1 MKKMI
6 LSQHAMPLKRPAS
19 LPRCS
24 RKGALVGCVLAV
36 MCAISPASR
45 AQVANTE
52 DPAVTLRE
60 LRTQLTGKGASD
72 PDLQLRYAAALQ
84 QTGQGAESGIV
95 LNGLRGRSLT
105 PAQQAQFAD
114 LAFTQGVWD
123 AAALQE
129 RGQLAAAYDKLAPLL
144 AQRPKDINA
153 LGLQGRLYA
162 MAGDGARAMEIARD
176 LIASNP
182 KSAQAQLD
190 AALIAAHARDTRF
203 ADSALQSALNL
214 APNDAS
220 VARTASQT
228 YRLIGKPDKA
238 AELAQRATVLQAE
251 APARAA
257 AEKAAA
263 EKAAAEKAAAEKAA
277 AEKAAAEKAAAEKA
291 AAEKAAAEKT
301 AAEKAAA
308 EKAAAEKAAAEKA
321 AAEKAAAE
329 KTAAE
334 KAAAE
339 KAAAEKAAAEKA
351 ATEKAAA
358 EKAAAEKAAAERAAA
373 EKAAAEKVAAE
384 KAAAEKAAAEKAA
397 AEKAAAEKAAAD
409 KAAAEKVAAEK
420 AAAEKAAAEKA
431 AAEKAAAEKAAAE
444 KAAAE
449 KAAAERTA
457 AEKAAAEKAAAEK
470 VAADRA
476 AASEKAAAAKAAA
489 ESAAAERAAAKQA
502 AAEKIAADRA
512 AAAEKAAAEK
522 AAAEKAAAEKVA
534 ADRVAAAEKAAAAKA
549 AAETAAAERAAARKA
564 AAEKTAADKAAAA
577 EKAAAEKAA
586 AEKAAADRAAAKVAA
601 DRAAAAKA
609 AAEKAAA
616 ESAAAERAA
625 AAAKAA
631 AEKAVAERAAAEKT
645 AAEKAAAERAAAEQ
659 AAAEKAAADKAA
671 AERAAAEKA
680 AAYNAAA
687 EKAAAERSAAERA
700 AAEKATAERSAGE
713 RAAAEKATAERS
725 AAERAAAEKAAADK
739 AAVERAVNEKST
751 AERAAAEKAAA
762 EKAASDRAA
771 TDKAATEKAA
781 TEKAAADKA
790 AAQKPLPQLSDRP
803 MDPNVQSPGDMF
815 FGTTKGL
822 IPRQQMSD
830 ELIPPPGPSN
840 NPTPPASTP
849 GGSKGASVPRQ
860 IPAPPPKAGARAP
873 PVDPNQDVAAS
884 ADASNSIS
892 SPLALVLPAP
902 EPIPEPTDANPP
914 SGKSAGGATYSVQL
928 AGSGAP
934 ASNEAR
940 SLASPASATA
950 AEVVVA
956 PPSSGPLATTPP
968 IAPFSIPRPGTPG
981 LSSIPDQMK
990 ALIERQHAR
999 EAYELGLEHPELMG
1013 DPLFDYVF
1021 GVAAVDSGRVSLGV
1035 LALERVL
1042 LTNPADDL
1050 ARLELARAYFALG
1063 EFQRAR
1069 EEFDEVKR
1077 HRPPAGVVK
1086 TVDQFLEGIKRKEGE
1101 YKVLWGAYGEFGLG
1115 YNSNVNAAT
1124 AVDSIILP
1132 FIGPVQLA
1140 ASSRPLPSPFG
1151 VGAVGG
1157 SVSVPIDYDTH
1168 AFLNVN
1174 ASTQKYS
1181 QADGYNLGGAVV
1193 TGGLRYND
1201 GPNEYKVLAF
1211 GSLAQLSVVPVPNTA
1226 GGGLEYSRRLNETE
1240 SLLAGVSAIR
1250 LGYPSDFVAYNSN
1263 LSTALLG
1270 YRQVFPLV
1278 KWQPVVDLTATFAK
1292 QTNISDRPDL
1302 GRTLVGGNVQVSFM
1316 PNAQTGISLGAGY
1329 AQSNYG
1335 SEDLLYQA
1343 NRSDGLI
1350 SANAVLQYSLTKEL
1364 SARAEFTY
1372 FNNLSNLGLYSYNQ
1386 WTGALKLRYSYAS
1399 E

>member
-1 MKKMI
+1 MI
-6 LSQHAMPLKRPAS
+6 LSQHAMPLKRLTS

-24 RKGALVGCVLAV
+24 GKGALAGCVFAV
-36 MCAISPASR
+36 MWAISLASL
-45 AQVANTE
+45 AQVAKAE

-105 PAQQAQFAD
+105 PAQQAQYAD

-144 AQRPKDINA
+144 AQRPTDIDA

-162 MAGDGARAMEIARD
+162 MAGNTARAMEIARD
-176 LIASNP
+176 LMASNP

-203 ADSALQSALNL
+203 ADSALQSALTL
-214 APNDAS
+214 APSDAS

-238 AELAQRATVLQAE
+238 AELAQRAAALQAE
-251 APARAA
+251 APA
-257 AEKAAA
+257 
-263 EKAAAEKAAAEKAA
+263 
-277 AEKAAAEKAAAEKA
+277 
-291 AAEKAAAEKT
+291 
-301 AAEKAAA
+301 
-308 EKAAAEKAAAEKA
+308 
-321 AAEKAAAE
+321 
-329 KTAAE
+329 
-334 KAAAE
+334 
-339 KAAAEKAAAEKA
+339 
-351 ATEKAAA
+351 
-358 EKAAAEKAAAERAAA
+358 RAAA

-384 KAAAEKAAAEKAA
+384 KAAAEKAASEKAVAEKAAAEKAAAEKVAAEKGATEKAAADKVAAERAAAAEKAAAAKAAAENAAAERDAARKAAAEKIAADRAAAVEKAA

-409 KAAAEKVAAEK
+409 KV
-420 AAAEKAAAEKA
+420 
-431 AAEKAAAEKAAAE
+431 
-444 KAAAE
+444 
-449 KAAAERTA
+449 
-457 AEKAAAEKAAAEK
+457 
-470 VAADRA
+470 
-476 AASEKAAAAKAAA
+476 
-489 ESAAAERAAAKQA
+489 AAERA
-502 AAEKIAADRA
+502 
-512 AAAEKAAAEK
+512 
-522 AAAEKAAAEKVA
+522 
-534 ADRVAAAEKAAAAKA
+534 AAAEKAAAAKA
-549 AAETAAAERAAARKA
+549 AAENAAAERDAARKA
-564 AAEKTAADKAAAA
+564 AAEKIAADRAAAVEMAAA
-577 EKAAAEKAA
+577 EKAAAEKAV
-586 AEKAAADRAAAKVAA
+586 ADR
-601 DRAAAAKA
+601 
-609 AAEKAAA
+609 
-616 ESAAAERAA
+616 
-625 AAAKAA
+625 
-631 AEKAVAERAAAEKT
+631 
-645 AAEKAAAERAAAEQ
+645 
-659 AAAEKAAADKAA
+659 AAAEKAAADKTAAERAA
-671 AERAAAEKA
+671 AADKSAAEKSAADRAAAEKA
-680 AAYNAAA
+680 AV
-687 EKAAAERSAAERA
+687 
-700 AAEKATAERSAGE
+700 
-713 RAAAEKATAERS
+713 ERS
-725 AAERAAAEKAAADK
+725 AAERAAAEKAAADR
-739 AAVERAVNEKST
+739 AAADMASANRAANEKSA
-751 AERAAAEKAAA
+751 AERAAAEKTAA
-762 EKAASDRAA
+762 EKLAA
-771 TDKAATEKAA
+771 E
-781 TEKAAADKA
+781 KA
-790 AAQKPLPQLSDRP
+790 AAQKPPAQLSDRP
-803 MDPNVQSPGDMF
+803 MDPNAQTPGDMF

-830 ELIPPPGPSN
+830 ELT
-840 NPTPPASTP
+840 PTPGAPGNPSTT
-849 GGSKGASVPRQ
+849 GSSKGASVPRQ
-860 IPAPPPKAGARAP
+860 VPAPPPKPGARAP
-873 PVDPNQDVAAS
+873 PVDPHQDAAAS
-884 ADASNSIS
+884 ADSSNSTR
-892 SPLALVLPAP
+892 SPLASVIPIS
-902 EPIPEPTDANPP
+902 EPIPKASDTSP
-914 SGKSAGGATYSVQL
+914 KSAKSDIGAIYSVQL

-934 ASNEAR
+934 GSNGDAALT
-940 SLASPASATA
+940 STASATA
-950 AEVVVA
+950 AEVVVP
-956 PPSSGPLATTPP
+956 PPSSGQSVATPS

-990 ALIERQHAR
+990 ALIERQHAK

-1013 DPLFDYVF
+1013 DPLFDYIF

-1042 LTNPADDL
+1042 LTNPGDDL

-1069 EEFDEVKR
+1069 EEFNEVKR
-1077 HRPPAGVVK
+1077 HRPPPGVVK

-1157 SVSVPIDYDTH
+1157 NVSVPIDYDTH
-1168 AFLNVN
+1168 AFLSVN

-1201 GPNEYKVLAF
+1201 GANEYKVVAF
-1211 GSLAQLSVVPVPNTA
+1211 GSLAQLSVIPVPNTA
-1226 GGGLEYSRRLNETE
+1226 GGGLEYSRRLTETE

-1263 LSTALLG
+1263 LGTAMLG

-1278 KWQPVVDLTATFAK
+1278 RWQPVLDLTTTFAK

-1335 SEDLLYQA
+1335 SEDLLYQT

-1350 SANAVLQYSLTKEL
+1350 SANAVFQYSLTKEL
-1364 SARAEFTY
+1364 TARAEFTY

>member
-1 MKKMI
+1 MI
-6 LSQHAMPLKRPAS
+6 LSQHAMPLKRLAN

-24 RKGALVGCVLAV
+24 GKGALAGCVFAV
-36 MCAISPASR
+36 MWAISLASL
-45 AQVANTE
+45 AQVAKAE

-105 PAQQAQFAD
+105 PAQQAQYAD

-144 AQRPKDINA
+144 AQRPTDIDA

-162 MAGDGARAMEIARD
+162 MAGNTARAMEIARD
-176 LIASNP
+176 LMASNP

-203 ADSALQSALNL
+203 ADSALQSALTL
-214 APNDAS
+214 APSDAS

-238 AELAQRATVLQAE
+238 AELAQRAAALQAE
-251 APARAA
+251 APA
-257 AEKAAA
+257 
-263 EKAAAEKAAAEKAA
+263 
-277 AEKAAAEKAAAEKA
+277 
-291 AAEKAAAEKT
+291 
-301 AAEKAAA
+301 
-308 EKAAAEKAAAEKA
+308 
-321 AAEKAAAE
+321 
-329 KTAAE
+329 
-334 KAAAE
+334 
-339 KAAAEKAAAEKA
+339 
-351 ATEKAAA
+351 
-358 EKAAAEKAAAERAAA
+358 RAAA

-384 KAAAEKAAAEKAA
+384 KAAAEKAASERAVAEKAAAEKAAAEKVAAEKGATEKAAADKVAAERAAAAEKAAAAKAAAENAAAERDAARKAAAEKIAADRAAAVEKAA

-409 KAAAEKVAAEK
+409 KV
-420 AAAEKAAAEKA
+420 
-431 AAEKAAAEKAAAE
+431 
-444 KAAAE
+444 
-449 KAAAERTA
+449 
-457 AEKAAAEKAAAEK
+457 
-470 VAADRA
+470 
-476 AASEKAAAAKAAA
+476 
-489 ESAAAERAAAKQA
+489 AAERA
-502 AAEKIAADRA
+502 
-512 AAAEKAAAEK
+512 
-522 AAAEKAAAEKVA
+522 
-534 ADRVAAAEKAAAAKA
+534 AAAEKAAAAKA
-549 AAETAAAERAAARKA
+549 AAENAAAERDAARKA
-564 AAEKTAADKAAAA
+564 AAEKIAADRAAAVEQAAAAKAAAEKAAADKIAAERAAAV

-586 AEKAAADRAAAKVAA
+586 AEKAVADR
-601 DRAAAAKA
+601 
-609 AAEKAAA
+609 
-616 ESAAAERAA
+616 
-625 AAAKAA
+625 
-631 AEKAVAERAAAEKT
+631 
-645 AAEKAAAERAAAEQ
+645 
-659 AAAEKAAADKAA
+659 AAAEKAAADKTAAERAA
-671 AERAAAEKA
+671 AADKSAAEKSAADRAAAEKA
-680 AAYNAAA
+680 AV
-687 EKAAAERSAAERA
+687 
-700 AAEKATAERSAGE
+700 
-713 RAAAEKATAERS
+713 ERS
-725 AAERAAAEKAAADK
+725 AAERAAAEKAAADR
-739 AAVERAVNEKST
+739 AAADMASANRAANEKSA
-751 AERAAAEKAAA
+751 AERAAAEKTAA
-762 EKAASDRAA
+762 EKLAA
-771 TDKAATEKAA
+771 E
-781 TEKAAADKA
+781 KA
-790 AAQKPLPQLSDRP
+790 AAQKPPAQLSDRP
-803 MDPNVQSPGDMF
+803 MDPNAQTPGDMF

-830 ELIPPPGPSN
+830 ELT
-840 NPTPPASTP
+840 PTPGAPGNPSTT
-849 GGSKGASVPRQ
+849 GSSKGASVPRQ
-860 IPAPPPKAGARAP
+860 VPAPPPKPGARAP
-873 PVDPNQDVAAS
+873 PVDPHQDAVAS
-884 ADASNSIS
+884 ADSSNSTR
-892 SPLALVLPAP
+892 SPLASVIPIS
-902 EPIPEPTDANPP
+902 EPIPKASDTSP
-914 SGKSAGGATYSVQL
+914 KSAKSDIGAIYSVQL

-934 ASNEAR
+934 GSNGDAALT
-940 SLASPASATA
+940 STASATA
-950 AEVVVA
+950 AEVVVP
-956 PPSSGPLATTPP
+956 PPSSGQSVATPS

-990 ALIERQHAR
+990 ALIERQHAK

-1013 DPLFDYVF
+1013 DPLFDYIF

-1042 LTNPADDL
+1042 LTNPGDDL

-1069 EEFDEVKR
+1069 EEFNEVKR
-1077 HRPPAGVVK
+1077 HRPPPGVVK

-1157 SVSVPIDYDTH
+1157 NVSVPIDYDTH
-1168 AFLNVN
+1168 AFLSVN

-1201 GPNEYKVLAF
+1201 GANEYKVLAF
-1211 GSLAQLSVVPVPNTA
+1211 GSMAQLSVIPVPNTA
-1226 GGGLEYSRRLNETE
+1226 GGGLEYSRRLTETE

-1263 LSTALLG
+1263 LGTAMLG
-1270 YRQVFPLV
+1270 YRQVFPLM
-1278 KWQPVVDLTATFAK
+1278 KWQPVLDLTTTFAK

-1335 SEDLLYQA
+1335 SEDLLYQT

-1350 SANAVLQYSLTKEL
+1350 SANAVFQYSLTKEL